1 MNQIAFPGEVNEIS
15 GKRCKSGFEESKI
28 KKYVEEHLKTVSYE
42 RLERED
48 IENCGIC
55 FLDFDD
61 LELVK

>member
-1 MNQIAFPGEVNEIS
+1 MRKLIFH
-15 GKRCKSGFEESKI
+15 KKSKI
-28 KKYVEEHLKTVSYE
+28 KKYVKEHLKTVSYE